1 MSKEEQF
8 ISKFMGRVKELLM
21 EMQEHGYEFLTSGEK
36 FVCSNHFKD
45 KYLNQYIENH
55 GEAGVC
61 SYCGHKDTVID
72 MSDLANHIAMT
83 ISIYFNDIDSECLP
97 LASSY
102 YDDQEEDIPGI
113 KRVGCYAVPENADVY
128 EDTFEI
134 MEDLGL
140 HTDSDSLND
149 DIDHLFEDNTWIKKN
164 PFELWWNQKKE
175 LQWQRF
181 SDMVKHSR
189 RFTFLAM
196 SRVAG
201 NDDILNDLGDILRN
215 MDGILHS
222 IPVGA
227 TLYRAR
233 SLDKELYD
241 NFGFSDITS
250 APDIYAGQCRMNPAG
265 VSMFYGAFDKETAIT
280 ESIKTA
286 NEKVLV
292 IGEFKTMRELTVVDL
307 IALPTEVSIWMDKSE
322 AVSFL
327 KSFHKN
333 ITRPLKNNANE
344 VIDYIPSQIFT
355 EYLRWMFTD
364 KEGRN
369 IDGLLYRSS
378 KTQKTNVV
386 LFCNNENSHKWLKLE
401 NLLQESKDT

>member
-149 DIDHLFEDNTWIKKN
+149 DIDHLFEDNTWIKK
-164 PFELWWNQKKE
+164 
-175 LQWQRF
+175 
-181 SDMVKHSR
+181 
-189 RFTFLAM
+189 
-196 SRVAG
+196 
-201 NDDILNDLGDILRN
+201 
-215 MDGILHS
+215 
-222 IPVGA
+222 
-227 TLYRAR
+227 
-233 SLDKELYD
+233 
-241 NFGFSDITS
+241 
-250 APDIYAGQCRMNPAG
+250 
-265 VSMFYGAFDKETAIT
+265 
-280 ESIKTA
+280 
-286 NEKVLV
+286 
-292 IGEFKTMRELTVVDL
+292 
-307 IALPTEVSIWMDKSE
+307 
-322 AVSFL
+322 
-327 KSFHKN
+327 KSF
-333 ITRPLKNNANE
+333 
-344 VIDYIPSQIFT
+344 
-355 EYLRWMFTD
+355 
-364 KEGRN
+364 
-369 IDGLLYRSS
+369 
-378 KTQKTNVV
+378 
-386 LFCNNENSHKWLKLE
+386 
-401 NLLQESKDT
+401 